1 MKQTVLVRKRKSHR
15 IVIGLFLLLGLAFMV
30 ISMINMRD
38 LKVLLIFIPLL
49 IPITLLEIYEC
60 TWQLY
65 LDQKYIV
72 KRLFFR
78 EVTRYSYT
86 QIQKV
91 VKEHFVSEQQT
102 CVIVHFVDGKTIHYR
117 MDCDGANQ
125 ALKILS
131 KHRTIHIK

>member
-1 MKQTVLVRKRKSHR
+1 MKQTARIRKRKSHR
-15 IVIGLFLLLGLAFMV
+15 ILILAVWLFTFIFMTSNVIY
-30 ISMINMRD
+30 MRD
-38 LKVLLIFIPLL
+38 PKVFLIFIPIL
-49 IPITLLEIYEC
+49 ILITLLGIYYC

-78 EVTRYSYT
+78 EVKRYSYT
-86 QIQKV
+86 QIQKA

-102 CVIVHFVDGKTIHYR
+102 CVIVYFVDGKSIHFR
-117 MDCDGANQ
+117 MDCDGAIQ
-125 ALKILS
+125 AVKILS